1 MPTLHLIMATAPP
14 QTQIAQSQSACA
26 CLSATAEC
34 AQACGASPAFQ
45 NSFALGRYEARGLFL
60 DPPTAGL
67 TRGRWQLRM
76 PDGPLPNVPASEL
89 AFDSADDLFDGSRC
103 HPAQ

>member
-1 MPTLHLIMATAPP
+1 MPILPAYLAA
-14 QTQIAQSQSACA
+14 
-26 CLSATAEC
+26 AEC
-34 AQACGASPAFQ
+34 GPVLWSVSRRFLPSTMLVF
-45 NSFALGRYEARGLFL
+45 GRYEARGLFL

-89 AFDSADDLFDGSRC
+89 AFDSVDDMFDSSRWLSALLRVAVVSVHSS
-103 HPAQ
+103 HPCPMC

>member
-1 MPTLHLIMATAPP
+1 VPSSDCSTLV
-14 QTQIAQSQSACA
+14 
-26 CLSATAEC
+26 
-34 AQACGASPAFQ
+34 F
-45 NSFALGRYEARGLFL
+45 GRYEARGLFL

-89 AFDSADDLFDGSRC
+89 AFDVIDDLFDSSR
-103 HPAQ
+103 